1 MKGNKPLIFITVI
14 IIIIAV
20 FHLFNKFNRH
30 YNGIES
36 IAKLYNIK
44 STGKTYYVQ
53 YVYYIGNI
61 EHKSEN
67 QMGFLNKGK
76 RGNFYKIVYY
86 SKNPKNV
93 EIFLDEPVTDTTLIL
108 KAGFSRKDIA
118 NMPK

>member
-1 MKGNKPLIFITVI
+1 MIFITAI
-14 IIIIAV
+14 IIMISF
-20 FHLFNKFNRH
+20 FHLFKKLNR
-30 YNGIES
+30 YYYGIES

-53 YVYYIGNI
+53 YIYYIGNV

-67 QMGFLNKGK
+67 QMGLLNKGK

-108 KAGFSRKDIA
+108 EAGFTREDLKSINNNR
-118 NMPK
+118 